1 MTAML
6 TTVRVYFNHQGYGV
20 IRCVFCGA
28 TWSMTLAT
36 HQGYPGGT
44 VFSIRCGACHHIF
57 NVLAECRRHQRLH
70 VALPGTLYAPNAP
83 EALDTITVTSL
94 SAGGIGFRMTQH
106 TPILGAQYVVVFV
119 LQDDDQSVIR
129 EDIIIRRVEG
139 TTVGAEFAA
148 PTTPQWPPDRT
159 IVPDLAAF
167 SQGA

>member
-6 TTVRVYFNHQGYGV
+6 TTVRVYFNHQRYGV

-44 VFSIRCGACHHIF
+44 VFPIRCGACHHSF
-57 NVLAECRRHQRLH
+57 NVLVECRRHQRLP
-70 VALPGTLYAPNAP
+70 VALPGTLYAPHAP

-94 SAGGIGFRMTQH
+94 AAGGIGFRMTHQ
-106 TPILGAQYVVVFV
+106 TPILGAQYVVVFE

-139 TTVGAEFAA
+139 TTVGAEFA
-148 PTTPQWPPDRT
+148 TPATLQWPPAMTR
-159 IVPDLAAF
+159 VPDLADL
-167 SQGA
+167 SQG

>member
-1 MTAML
+1 
-6 TTVRVYFNHQGYGV
+6 
-20 IRCVFCGA
+20 
-28 TWSMTLAT
+28 
-36 HQGYPGGT
+36 
-44 VFSIRCGACHHIF
+44 
-57 NVLAECRRHQRLH
+57 
-70 VALPGTLYAPNAP
+70 
-83 EALDTITVTSL
+83 
-94 SAGGIGFRMTQH
+94 
-106 TPILGAQYVVVFV
+106 V